1 MAKKNTIISVGA
13 VGEITGG
20 YDMRYWAVL
29 FLLLFSFG
37 IFSGCGKPP
46 VDDVNYKELKNTDK
60 PEPQEPE
67 EGAQRMPQ

>member
-1 MAKKNTIISVGA
+1 
-13 VGEITGG
+13 
-20 YDMRYWAVL
+20 MRYWAVL

-67 EGAQRMPQ
+67 EGVKPMPQ